1 MPGAHFEDVM
11 VRPPEQIQSTE
22 PEIKESTER
31 GSLEVVPIEVASS
44 FHELIRCDCVTILLG
59 SPTYIQYSGTH
70 FLALYSLEF
79 YS

>member
-1 MPGAHFEDVM
+1 MPGAHFEDV
-11 VRPPEQIQSTE
+11 RCDGSPPEQIQSTE

-59 SPTYIQYSGTH
+59 SPTYYIRCIYIYICIIYVH
-70 FLALYSLEF
+70 
-79 YS
+79 